1 MRILR
6 LWEIPTTELRRLV
19 GRSQGWVLSEEV
31 TRTVRAILEDVRNRG
46 DEAVLEATRRFDGVD
61 LSPDRLRVDR
71 SEIRAAYEQVDAG
84 VRAALETAIA
94 RVRRFSE
101 WLRPPQ
107 EQVEELEP
115 GLRVGIRITP
125 LASVGAYIPS
135 GKGSFPSTVVTMV
148 GPAVVAG
155 VEEIALLVPPRS
167 GGSVDPATLVAA
179 DLLGIERIYRANGPA
194 GIAAL
199 AVGTATFPRVEAVVG
214 PGNPYVVAMQMLV
227 QTLGVRMLA
236 LLGPTEIV
244 VLADHEADPYLVALD
259 LLNEAEHGSDSAAL
273 LVTPSE
279 ALARE
284 VHGRLQTL
292 VERLPEPRRTYARDA
307 LSDLGGIL
315 VTRDLE
321 EAVAFVNLYAPEHLV
336 IHAREAWEL
345 LRGVRHAGEIL
356 LGPHTPPSAAN
367 YAIGV
372 PAALPT
378 GGASRFTSAV
388 TVWTYLKISS
398 VAQLNGEALARLRSV
413 VERLGHYEGFPA
425 HVMSVRERGRLG
437 P

>member
-6 LWEIPTTELRRLV
+6 LWEIPAAELRRLV
-19 GRSQGWVLSEEV
+19 SRSQHRVLSEEV
-31 TRTVRAILEDVRNRG
+31 TRQVRAILEDVQSRG
-46 DEAVLEATRRFDGVD
+46 DEAVLEATRRFDGVE
-61 LSPDRLRVDR
+61 LSRERLRVDR

-84 VRAALETAIA
+84 VRAALEAAVA

-101 WLRPPQ
+101 WLRPPE

-115 GLRVGIRITP
+115 GVRVGVRITP

-135 GKGSFPSTVVTMV
+135 GKGSFPSTVVTML

-155 VEEIALLVPPRS
+155 VEEIVLLVPPRP

-179 DLLGIERIYRANGPA
+179 DLLGIERIHRANGPA

-199 AVGTATFPRVEAVVG
+199 AVGTATFPKVEAVVG

-236 LLGPTEIV
+236 PLGPTEIV
-244 VLADHEADPYLVALD
+244 VLADHEADPRLVALD

-279 ALARE
+279 PLAQE
-284 VHGRLQTL
+284 VHARLQAL

-321 EAVAFVNLYAPEHLV
+321 EAVAFVNLYGPEHLV

-378 GGASRFTSAV
+378 GGAARFASAV
-388 TVWTYLKISS
+388 TVWTYLKLSA
-398 VAQLNGEALARLRSV
+398 VAQLDGKALARLRPV

-425 HVMSVRERGRLG
+425 HVMSVQERGGLE